1 MFSISKGIKTLNVK
15 GFIIMRTRA
24 NTSNIKKVEFFGIP
38 VVVSP
43 ITPEEFK
50 LAKFNMAKATK
61 NYVQDSSLLNPFQK
75 AVVFSKTQ
83 HLIINGETGTGKDEF
98 VVNLAATKNVPFAQ
112 FNFNTNGDA
121 SGWINRLTFDEKNGA
136 TVTEENAGML
146 RHASQG
152 ITIKRDLSKLVEG
165 GEDISIQEIKS
176 EMEDEGW
183 TVSIDSKNVATIS
196 IPAIILI
203 SDYDR
208 AGYEQLEALRQAVEL
223 GKEMLTCPITGEM
236 FRVLENTRFIFTS
249 NSGVDGDGGRG
260 MNYQAKDTSMSNR
273 MSAIYI
279 PHPSVKFEES
289 ILQASFP
296 ERTSEE
302 IETLVNCTRALRKAV
317 REEYLA
323 LDCSIRQ
330 GLAWLGHIERFEQ
343 QFGIPFNQAALETL
357 DAFTGHCFN
366 KDTRSLLETTVKVFL
381 EVKDP
386 NEQPTVD
393 DGSKCPIDL

>member
-1 MFSISKGIKTLNVK
+1 
-15 GFIIMRTRA
+15 MRTRA
-24 NTSNIKKVEFFGIP
+24 NTSNIKKIEFFGIP

-43 ITPEEFK
+43 ISPEEFSR
-50 LAKFNMAKATK
+50 AGFNRASETQ

-75 AVVFSKTQ
+75 AVVFAKTQ

-98 VVNLAATKNVPFAQ
+98 VINLAAAKNVPFAQ

-152 ITIKRDLSKLVEG
+152 ITISRDLTKLVEG
-165 GEDISIQEIKS
+165 GQSLEGLHEIVG
-176 EMEDEGW
+176 EMREEGW
-183 TVSIDSKNVATIS
+183 TVHLDDRNIATIS

-236 FRVLENTRFIFTS
+236 FKVLPNTRFIFTS

-260 MNYQAKDTSMSNR
+260 MNYQSKDTSMSNR
-273 MSAIYI
+273 MSAVYI
-279 PHPSVKFEES
+279 PHPSDKFEGQ
-289 ILQASFP
+289 ILQANFP
-296 ERTSEE
+296 ERTSQE
-302 IETLVNCTRALRKAV
+302 IETLVKCTRALRKAV

-330 GLAWLGHIERFEQ
+330 GLAWLGHIERFQ
-343 QFGIPFNQAALETL
+343 GQFSIDFSKAALETL
-357 DAFTGHCFN
+357 DAFTGHCFS
-366 KDTRSLLETTVKVFL
+366 KDTRTLLEATVKVFL
-381 EVKDP
+381 VVDSDID
-386 NEQPTVD
+386 EQGTKE
-393 DGSKCPIDL
+393 SSTCPIDL

>member
-1 MFSISKGIKTLNVK
+1 
-15 GFIIMRTRA
+15 MRTRA
-24 NTSNIKKVEFFGIP
+24 NTSNIKKIEFFGIP

-43 ITPEEFK
+43 ITPEEFQK
-50 LAKFNMAKATK
+50 AGFNQARATK

-152 ITIKRDLSKLVEG
+152 VTIIRDLSKLVEG
-165 GEDISIQEIKS
+165 GGEIDLQEIKD
-176 EMEDEGW
+176 EMEAEGW
-183 TVSIDSKNVATIS
+183 TVHLDNHIATIT

-236 FRVLENTRFIFTS
+236 FRVVPNTRFIFTS

-279 PHPSVKFEES
+279 PHPSAKFEQS
-289 ILQASFP
+289 ILQANFP

-302 IETLVNCTRALRKAV
+302 IETLVKCTRALRKAV

-343 QFGIPFNQAALETL
+343 QFGIPFNEAALETL

-366 KDTRSLLETTVKVFL
+366 KDTRTLLETTVKVFL
-381 EVKDP
+381 ENKDP
-386 NEQPTVD
+386 ALVQNDTN